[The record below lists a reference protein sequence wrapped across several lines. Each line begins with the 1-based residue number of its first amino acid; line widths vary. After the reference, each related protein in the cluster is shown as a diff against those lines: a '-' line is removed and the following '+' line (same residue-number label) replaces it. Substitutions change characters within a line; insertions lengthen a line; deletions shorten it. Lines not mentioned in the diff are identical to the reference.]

1 MTTTPQE
8 RMALGVFALLVS
20 LGVGARM
27 LNRPDAAELTGAA
40 AADDS
45 AAFRALEA
53 GTETRAADAA
63 RRAAPL
69 AAGERIDPNTAGES
83 ELDRLPKVGP
93 GQARRIVEWRQAHG
107 PFRTLADLD
116 AVPGMG
122 PAALAAVAPFVTLP
136 PAPPGSDGAAPGESA
151 TARDAPNSSPRAG
164 GRRDAVD
171 GAARVNVNTASAAE
185 LQTLP
190 GIGPALAGR
199 IIAYRTANGPFH
211 GVDELRKVPGIG
223 PATATR
229 LAGRVDTSP

>member
-27 LNRPDAAELTGAA
+27 LHRPDPAELTGSTSSE
-40 AADDS
+40 DS
-45 AAFRALEA
+45 AAFQALEDGVEK
-53 GTETRAADAA
+53 GTADAA
-63 RRAAPL
+63 RRSAPL
-69 AAGERIDPNTAGES
+69 AAGERIDPNTADEG

-93 GQARRIVEWRQAHG
+93 GQARRIVEWRQTHG
-107 PFRTLADLD
+107 PFRTLAELD

-136 PAPPGSDGAAPGESA
+136 AGSDRATTSESA
-151 TARDAPNSSPRAG
+151 TGREGAKPAPRGG
-164 GRRDAVD
+164 GRMDAVD
-171 GAARVNVNTASAAE
+171 GGRRVNLNTAGAEE

-199 IIAYRTANGPFH
+199 IVAYRAANGPFQSAA
-211 GVDELRKVPGIG
+211 DLEKVPGIG

-229 LAGRVDTSP
+229 LAGRVDTTP